1 MKKIAVVN
9 SKSFGK
15 FFPEHIQ
22 RLQASG
28 EVDFHLFEPTI
39 KGDNWLRHSGTISAL
54 SLVSRQLSIVR
65 FFRIHQSLDCF
76 AVMV

>member
-22 RLQASG
+22 RLQAFG

-39 KGDNWLRHSGTISAL
+39 KSG
-54 SLVSRQLSIVR
+54 
-65 FFRIHQSLDCF
+65 
-76 AVMV
+76 AVIYKTAPTKYC